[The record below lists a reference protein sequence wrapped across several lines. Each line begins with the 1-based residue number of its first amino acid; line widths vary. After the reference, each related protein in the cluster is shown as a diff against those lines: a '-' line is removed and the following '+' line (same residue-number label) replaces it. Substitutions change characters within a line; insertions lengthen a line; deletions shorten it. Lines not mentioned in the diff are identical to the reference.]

1 MREQRVIKLYNKIIQ
16 IVIKG
21 SSSMI
26 DYYNFIDE
34 TINNG
39 LYAILQDVFIIYFNT
54 DIRLYNSI
62 TILKEKSFKVAQS
75 NCPSSF
81 EAKLKSYYDANN
93 VYQVGQNIYDNSNN
107 ELLGRFEQ
115 KEVLTQYSFRG
126 VTYSYVTEQIYY
138 RNRYLYHKFDEIKDQ
153 ELHVIGNSE
162 CSNNLTVLNDP
173 TMELLDKYK
182 LGVTILI
189 GGNASVNNY
198 LDNDYIDCYF
208 L

>member
-34 TINNG
+34 TVNNG
-39 LYAILQDVFIIYFNT
+39 LYSILQDVFLIYFNT
-54 DIRLYNSI
+54 DIRIYNSI

-81 EAKLKSYYDANN
+81 EAKLKSYYDAYN
-93 VYQVGQNIYDNSNN
+93 
-107 ELLGRFEQ
+107 
-115 KEVLTQYSFRG
+115 FRG
-126 VTYSYVTEQIYY
+126 ATYSYVTEQIYY

-153 ELHVIGNSE
+153 ELHVIGNSQ
-162 CSNNLTVLNDP
+162 CSNNLTILNDP

-189 GGNASVNNY
+189 GGNASINNY
-198 LDNDYIDCYF
+198 IQNDYIDCYF